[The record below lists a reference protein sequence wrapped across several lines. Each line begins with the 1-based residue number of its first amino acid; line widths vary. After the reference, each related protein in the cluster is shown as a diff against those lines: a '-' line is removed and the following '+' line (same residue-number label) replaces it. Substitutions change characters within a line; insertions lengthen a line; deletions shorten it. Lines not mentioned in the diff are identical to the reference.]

1 LTTIAPAIK
10 GWIQDFVSSN
20 IRFELGCHG
29 TPFAGPVA
37 KTASFRFPLKDDAS
51 KHRGLGSPPVRS
63 LENFQTRHST
73 GGKE

>member
-1 LTTIAPAIK
+1 LNGCKKGTSCSVNEFRLTTIAPAIK

-29 TPFAGPVA
+29 TPSAGPVA

-51 KHRGLGSPPVRS
+51 KHR
-63 LENFQTRHST
+63 
-73 GGKE
+73 

>member
-10 GWIQDFVSSN
+10 EWIQDFVSSY

-29 TPFAGPVA
+29 TPSAGPVA

-51 KHRGLGSPPVRS
+51 KH
-63 LENFQTRHST
+63 H
-73 GGKE
+73 